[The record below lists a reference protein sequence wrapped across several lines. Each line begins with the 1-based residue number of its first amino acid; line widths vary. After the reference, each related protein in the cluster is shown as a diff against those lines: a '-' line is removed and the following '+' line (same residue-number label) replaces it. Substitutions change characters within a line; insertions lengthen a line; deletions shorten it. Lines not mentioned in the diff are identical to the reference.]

1 MEERKDLRFNLFGE
15 KYTIKF
21 VDSIPV
27 EPNAE
32 PGTFYYGQNDRCKGL
47 ITVALLDREGKPLS
61 EETVRLTALHEIVH
75 AIFSSGAYS
84 AENCN
89 EALVEWCAKCL
100 NQLIKTFK

>member
-1 MEERKDLRFNLFGE
+1 MENKKNLQFNLFGE

-47 ITVALLDREGKPLS
+47 ITVALLDRDGKPFS
-61 EETVRLTALHEIVH
+61 EETVRLTTLHEIMH
-75 AIFSSGAYS
+75 AIFAAGAYS
-84 AENCN
+84 SCN
-89 EALVEWCAKCL
+89 SDEPFVEWCAKCL